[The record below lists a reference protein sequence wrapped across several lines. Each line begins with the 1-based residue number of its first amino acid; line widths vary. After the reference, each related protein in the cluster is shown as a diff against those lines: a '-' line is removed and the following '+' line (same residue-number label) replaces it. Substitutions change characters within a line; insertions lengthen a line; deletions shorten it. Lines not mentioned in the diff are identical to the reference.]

1 MVRLFGTDGIR
12 GIAGKYALTPEFVE
26 KIGIVSAETLT
37 HHFLP
42 YRSGSQE
49 VPPPKP
55 TIIIGRDTRE
65 SGQMILHAL
74 ANGLIERG
82 VDVWDCG
89 VITTPAISYLTQAT
103 NSLAGIVISASHN
116 PYQYN
121 GIKFFSNSGM
131 KLPDEVESEIEEK
144 LAALDLSKT
153 EKKERRGNIIPFQE
167 AKGKYIDFIKR
178 SIPEGINFSG
188 LKMVIDCA
196 NGSVSEIGPKIFS
209 DLGAEVIVVNDA
221 PDGKN
226 INEGCGSLHLEVIQK
241 AVKANRADLGFAFDG
256 DGDRV
261 LFTDERG
268 SDLDGDHLMAL
279 CAECLKRKGKL
290 NNNTLVV
297 TSMSN
302 LGLLLAMEK
311 LGIRVLQTKVGDR
324 YVLEETLKSGAVLG
338 GEQAGHIIFLDYCK
352 TGDGLITALRVLSI
366 VREEKKPLSELAG
379 IMERVPQVL
388 INVEVKERKPFG
400 ALPLTSRLIRE
411 AESTLEKE
419 GRILVRYSG
428 TEPLARVMVE
438 GKDREKIERIAKRIS
453 EAIRKELNP

>member
-1 MVRLFGTDGIR
+1 MERLFGTDGIR
-12 GIAGKYALTPEFVE
+12 GIAGKYPLTPEFVE
-26 KIGIVSAETLT
+26 KIGSISAGTLT

-42 YRSGSQE
+42 SKLSSQE
-49 VPPPKP
+49 VPSPKP

-65 SGQMILHAL
+65 SGEMLFDSL
-74 ANGLIERG
+74 AKGLIRRG

-89 VITTPAISYLTQAT
+89 VITTPAISYLTQST

-131 KLPDEVESEIEEK
+131 KFPDEVESEIEEK
-144 LAALDLSKT
+144 LKASELSKT
-153 EKKERRGNIIPFQE
+153 EEEKKGNIIPFQE
-167 AKGKYIDFIKR
+167 AKQKYINFIKK
-178 SIPEGINFSG
+178 SIPEEVNFSG
-188 LKMVIDCA
+188 IKMVIDCA
-196 NGSVSEIGPKIFS
+196 NGSVSEIAPRIFR
-209 DLGAEVIVVNDA
+209 DLGGEVIVVNNT

-226 INEGCGSLHLEVIQK
+226 INKDCGSLHPEVIQK
-241 AVKANRADLGFAFDG
+241 AVKSNRADLGFAFDG

-261 LFTDERG
+261 LFTDEKG

-290 NNNTLVV
+290 KNNTLVV

-324 YVLEETLKSGAVLG
+324 YVLEEMLKSGATLG
-338 GEQAGHIIFLDYCK
+338 GEQAGHIIFLDYGK

-366 VREEKKPLSELAG
+366 IREEKKPLSELAG
-379 IMERVPQVL
+379 IIERAPQIL
-388 INVEVKERKPFG
+388 INVEVKERKPFDS
-400 ALPLTSRLIRE
+400 LPLTSRLIQE
-411 AESTLEKE
+411 AESTLGKE

-438 GKDREKIERIAKRIS
+438 GKDRQKVEKIAKNIS
-453 EAIRKELNP
+453 EAIKKELNP

>member
-12 GIAGKYALTPEFVE
+12 GIAGKYPLIPEFVE

-42 YRSGSQE
+42 SREARS
-49 VPPPKP
+49 PKP

-65 SGQMILHAL
+65 SGEMLFDAL
-74 ANGLIERG
+74 ANGLIEG
-82 VDVWDCG
+82 GINVWNCG

-116 PYQYN
+116 PYKYN
-121 GIKFFSNSGM
+121 GIKFFSHSGT

-144 LAALDLSKT
+144 LGAFRHSKT
-153 EKKERRGNIIPFQE
+153 RKEKKGNIIPFQK
-167 AKGKYIDFIKR
+167 AKEKYIDFIKR
-178 SIPEGINFSG
+178 SIPEGVNFSG

-196 NGSVSEIGPKIFS
+196 NGSVSEIGPEIFS
-209 DLGAEVIVVNDA
+209 GLGGEVIVVNNA

-241 AVKANRADLGFAFDG
+241 AVKRNRADLGFAFDG

-261 LFTDERG
+261 LFTDEKG

-279 CAECLKRKGKL
+279 CAERLKRKGKL
-290 NNNTLVV
+290 KNNTLVV
-297 TSMSN
+297 TTMSN
-302 LGLLLAMEK
+302 LGLLLAMER

-324 YVLEETLKSGAVLG
+324 YVLEEMLKSGAVLG
-338 GEQAGHIIFLDYCK
+338 GEQAGHIIFLDYGK

-366 VREEKKPLSELAG
+366 VKEEKKPFSELVR
-379 IMERVPQVL
+379 IIERAPQVL
-388 INVEVKERKPFG
+388 INVEVKEKKPFT

-411 AESTLEKE
+411 AESTLGKE

-438 GKDREKIERIAKRIS
+438 GKDKKEIEKIAKKVS

>member
-1 MVRLFGTDGIR
+1 MERLFGTDGIR
-12 GIAGKYALTPEFVE
+12 GIAGEYPLTPEFVE

-42 YRSGSQE
+42 SGLSSQE
-49 VPPPKP
+49 VPSPKP

-65 SGQMILHAL
+65 SGEMIFDSL
-74 ANGLIERG
+74 AKGLIQRG
-82 VDVWDCG
+82 VDVLDCG
-89 VITTPAISYLTQAT
+89 VITTPAISYLTQST

-131 KLPDEVESEIEEK
+131 KLPDEVESEVEEK
-144 LAALDLSKT
+144 LKASELSKT
-153 EKKERRGNIIPFQE
+153 EKEKKGNIIPFQG
-167 AKGKYIDFIKR
+167 AKEKYIKFIKR
-178 SIPEGINFSG
+178 SIPEEVNFSG

-196 NGSVSEIGPKIFS
+196 NGSVSEIAPRIFR
-209 DLGAEVIVVNDA
+209 DLGGEVIMVNDT

-226 INEGCGSLHLEVIQK
+226 INEGCGSLHPEVIQK

-261 LFTDERG
+261 LFTDEKG

-290 NNNTLVV
+290 KNNTLVV

-302 LGLLLAMEK
+302 LGLLLAMER

-324 YVLEETLKSGAVLG
+324 YVLEEMLKSGATLG
-338 GEQAGHIIFLDYCK
+338 GEQAGHIIFLDYGK

-366 VREEKKPLSELAG
+366 IREEKKPLSELAG
-379 IMERVPQVL
+379 IMERAPQVL
-388 INVEVKERKPFG
+388 INVEVKERKPFDT
-400 ALPLTSRLIRE
+400 LPLTSRLIQE
-411 AESTLEKE
+411 AKSTLGKE

-438 GKDREKIERIAKRIS
+438 GKDREKIERIAKNIS
-453 EAIRKELNP
+453 EAIKKELNP

>member
-1 MVRLFGTDGIR
+1 MERLFGTDGIR
-12 GIAGKYALTPEFVE
+12 GIAGEYPLTPEFVE
-26 KIGIVSAETLT
+26 KIGIVSAEILT

-42 YRSGSQE
+42 SGLGSQE
-49 VPPPKP
+49 VPSLKP

-65 SGQMILHAL
+65 SGEMIFDGL
-74 ANGLIERG
+74 AKGLIQRE
-82 VDVWDCG
+82 VDVLDCG

-131 KLPDEVESEIEEK
+131 KLPDELESEIEKK
-144 LAALDLSKT
+144 LKASELSKA
-153 EKKERRGNIIPFQE
+153 EKEKGNIIRFQE
-167 AKGKYIDFIKR
+167 AKQKYINFIKK
-178 SIPEGINFSG
+178 SIPEGVHFSG

-196 NGSVSEIGPKIFS
+196 NGSVSEIAPQIFR
-209 DLGAEVIVVNDA
+209 DLGGEVIMVNDA

-226 INEGCGSLHLEVIQK
+226 INEDCGSLHLEVIQK

-261 LFTDERG
+261 LFTDEKG

-290 NNNTLVV
+290 KNNTLVV

-311 LGIRVLQTKVGDR
+311 IGIRVLQTKVGDR
-324 YVLEETLKSGAVLG
+324 YVLEEMLKSGATFG
-338 GEQAGHIIFLDYCK
+338 GEQAGHIIFFDYGK

-366 VREEKKPLSELAG
+366 IKEEKKPLSELAK

-388 INVEVKERKPFG
+388 INVEVKERKPFTS
-400 ALPLTSRLIRE
+400 LPLTSKLIRE
-411 AESTLEKE
+411 AESILGRE

-438 GKDREKIERIAKRIS
+438 GKDKEKIEKIAKNIS
-453 EAIRKELNP
+453 EAIKKELNP

>member
-12 GIAGKYALTPEFVE
+12 GIAGEYPLTPEFVE
-26 KIGIVSAETLT
+26 KIGIVSSETLT

-42 YRSGSQE
+42 SRLSSKKVRS
-49 VPPPKP
+49 PKS

-65 SGQMILHAL
+65 SGEMLFDGL
-74 ANGLIERG
+74 ANGLIKRG

-89 VITTPAISYLTQAT
+89 VITTPAISYLTQVT

-116 PYQYN
+116 PYRYN

-144 LAALDLSKT
+144 LADFKQSKI
-153 EKKERRGNIIPFQE
+153 EKKKGKIIPFQE
-167 AKGKYIDFIKR
+167 AKQKYIKFIKK
-178 SIPEGINFSG
+178 SIPERVNFSG

-196 NGSVSEIGPKIFS
+196 NGSVSEIGPKIFG
-209 DLGAEVIVVNDA
+209 DLGGEVIVVNDA

-226 INEGCGSLHLEVIQK
+226 INEGCGSLHLEVIKK

-261 LFTDERG
+261 LFTDEKG
-268 SDLDGDHLMAL
+268 SNLDGDHLMAL
-279 CAECLKRKGKL
+279 CAEYLKRKRKL
-290 NNNTLVV
+290 KNNTLVV

-311 LGIRVLQTKVGDR
+311 IGIRVLQTKVGDR
-324 YVLEETLKSGAVLG
+324 YVLEEMLKSGAVLG
-338 GEQAGHIIFLDYCK
+338 GEQAGHIIFLDYGK

-366 VREEKKPLSELAG
+366 VREENKPFSKLAE
-379 IMERVPQVL
+379 IMQKAPQVL
-388 INVEVKERKPFG
+388 INVEVKERKPFTS
-400 ALPLTSRLIRE
+400 LPLTSTLIRE
-411 AESTLEKE
+411 AESALGRE

-438 GKDREKIERIAKRIS
+438 GKDRKEIERIARKIS
-453 EAIRKELNP
+453 EAIKKELNP

>member
-12 GIAGKYALTPEFVE
+12 GIAGKHPLTPKFVE

-37 HHFLP
+37 HHFHP
-42 YRSGSQE
+42 SKVSSQK
-49 VPPPKP
+49 VPSPQP

-65 SGQMILHAL
+65 SGKMIFDAL
-74 ANGLIERG
+74 ANGLIKRG

-89 VITTPAISYLTQAT
+89 VITTPAISYLAQTT
-103 NSLAGIVISASHN
+103 NFLAGIVISASHN
-116 PYQYN
+116 PYQFN
-121 GIKFFSNSGM
+121 GIKFFSPLGT

-144 LAALDLSKT
+144 LASFSLSK
-153 EKKERRGNIIPFQE
+153 EKKEEKRGNIIPFRQ
-167 AKGKYIDFIKR
+167 AKKKYIDFMKR
-178 SIPEGINFSG
+178 SIPEGVNFSG

-196 NGSVSEIGPKIFS
+196 NGSVSEIAPKIFR
-209 DLGAEVIVVNDA
+209 DFRGEVIVVNDA

-241 AVKANRADLGFAFDG
+241 AVKSNQANLGFAFDG

-261 LFTDERG
+261 LFTDEKG

-279 CAECLKRKGKL
+279 CAEYLKRKGKL
-290 NNNTLVV
+290 KNNTLVV

-302 LGLLLAMEK
+302 LGLLLAMER

-324 YVLEETLKSGAVLG
+324 YVLEEMLKSGAVLG
-338 GEQAGHIIFLDYCK
+338 GEQAGHIIFLDYGK

-366 VREEKKPLSELAG
+366 VKEEKKPLSELAG
-379 IMERVPQVL
+379 IMERAPQVL
-388 INVEVKERKPFG
+388 INVEVKERKPFTT
-400 ALPLTSRLIRE
+400 LPLTSRLIRE
-411 AESTLEKE
+411 AESTLGRE

-438 GKDREKIERIAKRIS
+438 GKDKEKIERIAKRIS
-453 EAIRKELNP
+453 VAIRKELNP

>member
-12 GIAGKYALTPEFVE
+12 GIAGKYPLIPEFVE
-26 KIGIVSAETLT
+26 KIGIVSSETLT

-42 YRSGSQE
+42 SRKAPS
-49 VPPPKP
+49 PKP

-65 SGQMILHAL
+65 SGEMLFDAL
-74 ANGLIERG
+74 ANGLIEGG

-116 PYQYN
+116 PYQFN
-121 GIKFFSNSGM
+121 GIKFFSHSGT

-144 LAALDLSKT
+144 LGAFRHSKT
-153 EKKERRGNIIPFQE
+153 RKGKKGSIIPFRK
-167 AKGKYIDFIKR
+167 AKEKYVDFIKR
-178 SIPEGINFSG
+178 SIPQGVNFSG

-196 NGSVSEIGPKIFS
+196 NGSVSEIGPKIFG
-209 DLGAEVIVVNDA
+209 DLGGEVIVVNDA

-226 INEGCGSLHLEVIQK
+226 INEGCGSLHLEVIQE
-241 AVKANRADLGFAFDG
+241 AVKRNRADLGFAFDG

-261 LFTDERG
+261 LFTDEKG

-279 CAECLKRKGKL
+279 CAERLKRKGKL
-290 NNNTLVV
+290 KNNTLVV
-297 TSMSN
+297 TTMSN
-302 LGLLLAMEK
+302 LGLLLAMER

-324 YVLEETLKSGAVLG
+324 YVLEEMLKSGAVLG
-338 GEQAGHIIFLDYCK
+338 GEQAGHIIFLDYGK

-366 VREEKKPLSELAG
+366 VKEEKKPFSELVRIIKRA
-379 IMERVPQVL
+379 PQVL
-388 INVEVKERKPFG
+388 INVEVKEKKPFT

-411 AESTLEKE
+411 AESTLGRE

-428 TEPLARVMVE
+428 TEPLARIMVE
-438 GKDREKIERIAKRIS
+438 GKDKKEIERIAKKIS
-453 EAIRKELNP
+453 EAIKKELNP

>member
-12 GIAGKYALTPEFVE
+12 GIAGKYPLIPEFVE

-42 YRSGSQE
+42 SREARS
-49 VPPPKP
+49 PKP

-65 SGQMILHAL
+65 SGEMLFDAL
-74 ANGLIERG
+74 ANGLIEG
-82 VDVWDCG
+82 AVDVWDCG

-116 PYQYN
+116 SYQFN
-121 GIKFFSNSGM
+121 GIKFFSHSGT

-144 LAALDLSKT
+144 LAAFRHSKT
-153 EKKERRGNIIPFQE
+153 RKEKKGSIIPFRE
-167 AKGKYIDFIKR
+167 AKEKYVDFIKR
-178 SIPEGINFSG
+178 SIPEGVNFSG

-196 NGSVSEIGPKIFS
+196 NGSVSEIGPRIFG
-209 DLGAEVIVVNDA
+209 DLGGEVIVVNNA

-241 AVKANRADLGFAFDG
+241 AVKRNRADLGFAFDG

-261 LFTDERG
+261 LFTDEKG

-279 CAECLKRKGKL
+279 CAERLKRKGKL
-290 NNNTLVV
+290 KNNTLVV
-297 TSMSN
+297 TTMSN

-324 YVLEETLKSGAVLG
+324 YVLEEMLKSGAILG
-338 GEQAGHIIFLDYCK
+338 GEQAGHIIFLDYGK

-366 VREEKKPLSELAG
+366 VKEEKKPFSELVR
-379 IMERVPQVL
+379 IVERAPQVL
-388 INVEVKERKPFG
+388 INVEVKERKPFT

-411 AESTLEKE
+411 AESTLGRE

-438 GKDREKIERIAKRIS
+438 GKDRKEIEKIAKRIS

>member
-12 GIAGKYALTPEFVE
+12 GIAGEYPLTPEFVE

-37 HHFLP
+37 RHFHPARLSP
-42 YRSGSQE
+42 QE
-49 VPPPKP
+49 APSPKL

-65 SGQMILHAL
+65 SGEMLFDAL
-74 ANGLIERG
+74 ASGLIKRG
-82 VDVWDCG
+82 VEVWDCG
-89 VITTPAISYLTQAT
+89 IITTPAISYLAQAT

-116 PYQYN
+116 PYKYN
-121 GIKFFSNSGM
+121 GIKFFSNLGM
-131 KLPDEVESEIEEK
+131 KLPDEVENEIEEK
-144 LAALDLSKT
+144 LANFKFSKT
-153 EKKERRGNIIPFQE
+153 KKEKKDNITPFPE
-167 AKGKYIDFIKR
+167 AKQRYIDFVKK
-178 SIPEGINFSG
+178 SIPEEANFSG

-209 DLGAEVIVVNDA
+209 DLGAEVVVLNDA

-226 INEGCGSLHLEVIQK
+226 INERCGSLHLEVIRK

-261 LFTDERG
+261 LFTDEKG
-268 SDLDGDHLMAL
+268 SDLDGDHLMAI
-279 CAECLKRKGKL
+279 CAQCLKRKGKL
-290 NNNTLVV
+290 KNNTLVV

-302 LGLLLAMEK
+302 LGLLLAMDK

-324 YVLEETLKSGAVLG
+324 YVLEEMLKSGAVLG
-338 GEQAGHIIFLDYCK
+338 GEQAGHIIFLDYDK

-366 VREEKKPLSELAG
+366 VKEEEKPLSELAG
-379 IMERVPQVL
+379 IMEKAPQVL
-388 INVEVKERKPFG
+388 INVEVKERKPFA
-400 ALPLTSRLIRE
+400 ALPLTSKLIKE
-411 AESTLEKE
+411 AESRLGRE

-438 GKDREKIERIAKRIS
+438 GKDRGKIERIAKKIS
-453 EAIRKELNP
+453 EAIKKELNP

>member
-12 GIAGKYALTPEFVE
+12 GIAGEYPLTPEFVE

-226 INEGCGSLHLEVIQK
+226 INEGCGSLHLEIIQK

-261 LFTDERG
+261 LFTDEKG

-279 CAECLKRKGKL
+279 CAECMKRKGKL

-311 LGIRVLQTKVGDR
+311 LGIRVLHTKVGDR

-379 IMERVPQVL
+379 IMKRVPQVL
-388 INVEVKERKPFG
+388 INVEVKERKPFT

-411 AESTLEKE
+411 AKSTLGKE